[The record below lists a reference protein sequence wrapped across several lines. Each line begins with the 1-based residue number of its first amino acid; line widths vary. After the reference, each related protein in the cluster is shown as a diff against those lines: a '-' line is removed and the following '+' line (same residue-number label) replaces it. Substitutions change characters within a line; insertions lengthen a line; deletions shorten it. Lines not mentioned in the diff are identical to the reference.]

1 MNMPTRDIQME
12 WIKTKGSSPANLK
25 REFYAYVSLYVHLL
39 ELATG
44 EKEISRRDP
53 GFGNLEMQ
61 MAAAL
66 RQEEILLRKVVSVT
80 RMLL

>member
-1 MNMPTRDIQME
+1 MKKIQME

-25 REFYAYVSLYVHLL
+25 REFFAFVSLYVHLL

-44 EKEISRRDP
+44 ETEISGQDP
-53 GFGNLEMQ
+53 GVGNLEMQ

-66 RQEEILLRKVVSVT
+66 RQEEILLRNVVSVT
-80 RMLL
+80 RMRL

>member
-1 MNMPTRDIQME
+1 MKEIQME

-25 REFYAYVSLYVHLL
+25 REFYAFVSLYVHLL

-44 EKEISRRDP
+44 ETEISGQDS
-53 GFGNLEMQ
+53 GVGNLEMK

-66 RQEEILLRKVVSVT
+66 RQEEILLRNVVSVT
-80 RMLL
+80 RMRL

>member
-1 MNMPTRDIQME
+1 ME
-12 WIKTKGSSPANLK
+12 WIKTNGSSPVNLK
-25 REFYAYVSLYVHLL
+25 REFYAFVSLYVHLL

-44 EKEISRRDP
+44 ETEISGQDP

-66 RQEEILLRKVVSVT
+66 RQEEILLRNVVSVT
-80 RMLL
+80 RMRL